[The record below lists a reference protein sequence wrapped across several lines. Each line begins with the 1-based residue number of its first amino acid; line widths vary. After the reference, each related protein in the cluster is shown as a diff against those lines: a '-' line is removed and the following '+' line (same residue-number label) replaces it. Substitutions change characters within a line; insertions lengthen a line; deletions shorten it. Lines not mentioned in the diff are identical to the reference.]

1 MPTAPQ
7 TTDELYQALQEND
20 QRPYGRTRSV
30 TAEELV
36 DAAEQF
42 GEPLPLIHALL
53 ELQEAYTYGSE
64 PRKSPVVFARLL
76 TLFDEQPDLFD
87 ERLRHMLFWRF
98 KWVANALR
106 QLPEIPLASLRQ
118 WMTEMRDR
126 YEKAGLGLQPY
137 YGQAYQLAAH
147 VGEDTTLAYELWA
160 GRTRTRLSDCEACE
174 ICERARYHL
183 AAGDDQRALRTWEPV
198 LAGKESCQEEPARSV
213 SYALLP
219 LLRTGSTDRARELHL
234 VGYRACRRNP
244 SMAGEVGRHLE
255 FCALTGNEARGLEL
269 LAENRTLFDEVDSP
283 LDLLD
288 FLTGVE
294 VLLQRVELLGHG
306 ELPAA
311 GFAGRTWTVAGLR
324 AEVRGRADDLAGRFD
339 ARNGTTAHTD
349 RRRARLDQAPLL
361 DELELTLRT
370 RSLDDV
376 APAVPVAA
384 AAARTAAAVPDSLP
398 ELILRARA
406 LEEQGHPDAHAC
418 WARLRTLVAA
428 RDYAHPD
435 DPAVGPL
442 VQLRADLLA
451 DEAGRAGQSEEHAE
465 AVALHEEAAALYD
478 DAGLPGHAAL
488 ERACAV
494 LAAVEIPAESPDG
507 AGAGS
512 GPVAGAEGA
521 ESAASVDGAE
531 PAGRAGG
538 GGPVETAGGAERAE
552 TEGGVEGPD
561 AAGGAEG
568 AEPAGAAESVK
579 AAGGAERAETE
590 GGVEGPDAAGGAEG
604 ARPAGAAESVKAAG
618 GAERAETKGGVEGP
632 DAAGGAEGATADGAA
647 ESVKA
652 AGGAERAETDG
663 GVERSEAAGGAEGA
677 EPAGAVER
685 PEAAGGAEG
694 KVAALAGAYAA
705 IVRLH
710 EETPGLA
717 PYLEARLLRLR
728 VTALALRL
736 QTSGDQDHVAPVF
749 AEVDLLHAF
758 ATRHDLDG
766 QVSGALLLRAS
777 THAISGDL
785 PAAVTG
791 IDALLD
797 RLKTHGPA
805 WHLPRTLGLRGRLQ
819 LGLRDAQAAY
829 ADLTEALRRA
839 AEWPADAV
847 DAPRLHGDLAE
858 ACMRLGRPEEAL
870 RHLTRSAE
878 VHLRRGSRID
888 AFCTYSNAAQ
898 LSLDL
903 GRVEDCIALLD
914 SLLAEPD
921 VATGELDDRLAAQ
934 LRLIRARALHAG
946 EDLKAA
952 TAEFVALAAE
962 SAGWDD
968 DPGSHAMIAAETAV
982 LLGESGEFDRAR
994 RAADQALAAH
1004 ARVPR
1009 YEQLSSCLR
1018 ELARLQAQQ
1027 QGPDGRADALAYLA
1041 DAGRVAEEAR
1051 AAGYEAH
1058 GRSLDTALAYE
1069 HGRVNAYAG
1078 AYEDALAA
1086 LEKALALLGEP
1097 GPQDERAGEWAE
1109 CVRLAGVVEG
1119 IYLERPAPAL
1129 TRLDAAVARLTAL
1142 GHTEETEALA
1152 SLAARLRDEK

>member
-1 MPTAPQ
+1 MPTAPHPQ
-7 TTDELYQALQEND
+7 STDELYQALQEND
-20 QRPYGRTRSV
+20 RRPYGRTRTV

-42 GEPLPLIHALL
+42 AEPLPLVHALL

-76 TLFDEQPDLFD
+76 TLFDEQPDVFD
-87 ERLRHMLFWRF
+87 DRLRHLLFWRF
-98 KWVANALR
+98 KWVAHALR
-106 QLPEIPLASLRQ
+106 QLPEMPLTSLRQ
-118 WMTEMRDR
+118 WLTEMRDR

-174 ICERARYHL
+174 ICQRARHHL
-183 AAGDDQRALRTWEPV
+183 RAGDDERALRIWEPV
-198 LAGKESCQEEPARSV
+198 LAGKESCQEEPARSF

-219 LLRTGSTDRARELHL
+219 LLRTDRTDRARELHL
-234 VGYRACRRNP
+234 AGYRGCRRNP
-244 SMAGEVGRHLE
+244 SMSGEVGRHLE

-269 LAENRTLFDEVDSP
+269 LAENRNLFDEVDSP
-283 LDLLD
+283 LDQLD

-311 GFAGRTWTVAGLR
+311 GYAGRTWTVAGLR
-324 AEVRGRADDLAGRFD
+324 AEVRGRADDLAARFD

-349 RRRARLDQAPLL
+349 RRRARLDRAPLL
-361 DELELTLRT
+361 DALELTLRT
-370 RSLDDV
+370 RHLDDV
-376 APAVPVAA
+376 APAAPVTAPA
-384 AAARTAAAVPDSLP
+384 GRTAGTVPDELP
-398 ELILRARA
+398 ELILRARKA
-406 LEEQGHPDAHAC
+406 EEQGHPDAQVC

-435 DPAVGPL
+435 DPAVGSL

-451 DEAGRAGQSEEHAE
+451 DEAGRAGERDEYADS
-465 AVALHEEAAALYD
+465 VALHEEAAALYD

-488 ERACAV
+488 ARAYAL
-494 LAAVEIPAESPDG
+494 LAAAEIPAEGADG
-507 AGAGS
+507 PEA
-512 GPVAGAEGA
+512 
-521 ESAASVDGAE
+521 
-531 PAGRAGG
+531 
-538 GGPVETAGGAERAE
+538 
-552 TEGGVEGPD
+552 
-561 AAGGAEG
+561 
-568 AEPAGAAESVK
+568 K
-579 AAGGAERAETE
+579 AAALT
-590 GGVEGPDAAGGAEG
+590 AAHA
-604 ARPAGAAESVKAAG
+604 S
-618 GAERAETKGGVEGP
+618 
-632 DAAGGAEGATADGAA
+632 
-647 ESVKA
+647 
-652 AGGAERAETDG
+652 
-663 GVERSEAAGGAEGA
+663 
-677 EPAGAVER
+677 
-685 PEAAGGAEG
+685 
-694 KVAALAGAYAA
+694 L
-705 IVRLH
+705 VRLQ

-717 PYLEARLLRLR
+717 AYQEARLLRLR

-736 QTSGDQDHVAPVF
+736 QTSGSEEHVAPVF

-758 ATRHDLDG
+758 ATRHDIAG
-766 QVSGALLLRAS
+766 QISGALLLRAS
-777 THAISGDL
+777 TYAISGDL
-785 PAAVTG
+785 PAAVTE

-797 RLKTHGPA
+797 RLTAHGPT
-805 WHLPRTLGLRGRLQ
+805 WHLPRTLGLRGRLR

-829 ADLTEALRRA
+829 ADLTEGLRRA
-839 AEWPADAV
+839 ADWPADTI
-847 DAPRLHGDLAE
+847 DTTRLHGDLAE
-858 ACMRLGRPEEAL
+858 ACMHLGRPEEAL

-921 VATGELDDRLAAQ
+921 AAAGELDDRLIAQ
-934 LRLIRARALHAG
+934 LRLTRARALHAG

-982 LLGESGEFDRAR
+982 LLGESGEFGRAR
-994 RAADQALAAH
+994 AAADQAIAAH
-1004 ARVPR
+1004 ARAPR
-1009 YEQLSSCLR
+1009 YEQLSNCLR
-1018 ELARLQAQQ
+1018 ELARVQAQK
-1027 QGPDGRADALAYLA
+1027 QGPDGLADALAYLA
-1041 DAGRVAEEAR
+1041 DAGRIADEAR
-1051 AAGYEAH
+1051 AAAYEAH

-1078 AYEDALAA
+1078 EYEDALAA

-1097 GPQDERAGEWAE
+1097 GPEDDRAGEWAE
-1109 CVRLAGVVEG
+1109 CVRLAGAVEG
-1119 IYLERPAPAL
+1119 IYLERPGPAL
-1129 TRLDAAVARLTAL
+1129 TRLDAAVSHLTAL
-1142 GHTEETEALA
+1142 GHTEEIEPLT
-1152 SLAARLRDEK
+1152 SLVARLRDEE